1 MWKKLDSS
9 VKIILV
15 VWVVALHLVFAGL
28 VYLYFDVTGGLGL
41 GSYSETPTPIELTE
55 VAERGAGAPLPNDSV
70 RPCIIGSETII
81 DPCEPRDTF
90 GVQGVIP
97 LSSVFPA
104 DPPTYEG
111 VLFNS
116 YGLYPPDEIPEDTLS
131 GSAHLVVRG
140 IFDPDRTQCAGHPLL
155 FPAWVFGDD
164 VATPSVAVSSITT
177 DDLTFHHWTCFAEFS
192 VHEYLVGGGPR
203 KLSVQLPTSGVPY
216 DTADTPSFES
226 FGEELESLGTQ
237 VEDSVEGIEWVAW
250 LGPSYNVMVES
261 LAAYALWDLQKDDD
275 ETVRVVS
282 PDAVY
287 YRDSGLTGSAL
298 DRLQAPL
305 AVFRRD
311 IKAAHATRIGR
322 TSGRVGV
329 DTDTPMLVTDA
340 LKLPD
345 YYEEIGAYD
354 NPIATPAPPPTSPYP
369 PTGLY
374 VTRWTNPI
382 PEVDLEWYAP
392 VSSTVT
398 HYKIVRIDSLGN
410 EKVIAEALPGEFT
423 ETTDRDLPVAGVEYT
438 YTVIAVN
445 DHGES
450 PPSAGETVRNG
461 PPNPPTDLYVS
472 LQPGNEADLEWY
484 APASSHVTGYRVE
497 RKQGNG
503 AWVTLQDNIPSEHL
517 ETTDFGLVSGQAYT
531 YRVIALGEWADS
543 APSTPYVLRV
553 P

>member
-1 MWKKLDSS
+1 MWKELDSS
-9 VKIILV
+9 KRIIIAAWLV
-15 VWVVALHLVFAGL
+15 FLHLFFAGL
-28 VYLYFDVTGGLGL
+28 IYLFFDVTGGMGL
-41 GSYSETPTPIELTE
+41 GSYSEGPSDLTATA
-55 VAERGAGAPLPNDSV
+55 VAWDENVYSDGFVKPCAV
-70 RPCIIGSETII
+70 RPGTLI
-81 DPCEPRDTF
+81 DPCGTRRAF
-90 GVQGVIP
+90 GFNGVISF
-97 LSSVFPA
+97 SSVYPD
-104 DPPTYEG
+104 DPPTLEE
-111 VLFNS
+111 VMLNS
-116 YGLYPPDEIPEDTLS
+116 YGFYSPEEIPEDILI

-140 IFDPDRTQCAGHPLL
+140 IFDLDTTRCAGHPLL

-164 VATPSVAVSSITT
+164 VVSPGASVGSITSE
-177 DDLTFHHWTCFAEFS
+177 DLAFHHWTCFAEFS
-192 VHEYLVGGGPR
+192 AHEYLVGAGPS
-203 KLSVQLPTSGVPY
+203 KLSVQLPTWGVPY
-216 DTADTPSFES
+216 DTTDSPSLES
-226 FGEELESLGTQ
+226 YGEELEAIRSQ
-237 VEDSVEGIEWVAW
+237 VADSVEGVEWVAW
-250 LGPSYNVMVES
+250 IGPSYNVMVES
-261 LAAYALWDLQKDDD
+261 LTAYALWDVQKGDDD
-275 ETVRVVS
+275 VVRVVS
-282 PDAVY
+282 PDAAY
-287 YRDSGLTGSAL
+287 YEEAGVTGSAL

-305 AVFRRD
+305 ADFRRD

-322 TSGRVGV
+322 TSGRIGVG
-329 DTDTPMLVTDA
+329 TNTPMLVTDV

-345 YYEEIGAYD
+345 YYEEIDAYD

-369 PTGLY
+369 PTGLL

-423 ETTDRDLPVAGVEYT
+423 ETTDRDLQVAGEEYT

-450 PPSAGETVRNG
+450 APSAGDSVRNG
-461 PPNPPTDLYVS
+461 PPNPPIDLYVS

-503 AWVTLQDNIPSEHL
+503 EWIILQDIIPSEHL

-531 YRVIALGEWADS
+531 YRVIALADNEES